1 MSASSP
7 QPSGLS
13 PQVSCLPPRS
23 LSDELTI
30 VHDYLVQM
38 GGAERVVATMS
49 KAFPHAPI
57 YTSATDYEHL
67 WSDFRD
73 KDIRNTWMQ
82 HLPKSKVATKALFPL
97 YPIAFQSVRLPQD
110 RRAVWISASTFAK
123 MVPVPKGC
131 VSFLYCHAPTRFL
144 WDTDRYVGSEVGN
157 PLLRS
162 AVGMF
167 LPALRRADLAAAQR
181 MDHVVANSENVRQ
194 RIRSVY
200 GRDAAV
206 IHPPVDVKRF
216 KVARDNS
223 GHYLLLSRLI
233 GYKGIDRAVQ
243 AFRGLERELHVVGEG
258 TDRERL
264 EKMATPNV
272 KFLGRV
278 SEAEIERKLA
288 GCRAFIFPGEE
299 DFGITPVEA
308 QACGKPVI
316 AFAAGGALETVID
329 GVTGVFFKEGNAE
342 SLRAALFESE
352 TIAWDPHAIR
362 RNAER
367 FSEEEFLKN
376 MVGFMEER
384 MGERLKAARDET

>member
-1 MSASSP
+1 MKI
-7 QPSGLS
+7 
-13 PQVSCLPPRS
+13 
-23 LSDELTI
+23 SDDNLTI
-30 VHDYLVQM
+30 MHDYLVQM

-49 KAFPHAPI
+49 KAFPRAPI

-67 WSDFRD
+67 WRDFRD

-97 YPIAFQSVRLPQD
+97 YPIAFQSVRLPQE

-167 LPALRRADLAAAQR
+167 LPVLRRADLAAAQR

-200 GRDAAV
+200 ERDATV
-206 IHPPVDVKRF
+206 IHPPVDVNRF

-223 GHYLLLSRLI
+223 GYYLLLSRLI
-233 GYKGIDRAVQ
+233 GYKGIDRAVK
-243 AFRGLERELHVVGEG
+243 AFRGLDRELHVVGEG
-258 TDRERL
+258 TDRARL

-278 SEAEIERKLA
+278 SETEIERELA

-329 GVTGVFFKEGNAE
+329 GVTGVFFKDGNAE
-342 SLRAALFESE
+342 SLCAALLESE
-352 TIAWDPHAIR
+352 KIAWDPHTIR

-384 MGERLKAARDET
+384 MGGERSSL